1 MRDVTGQYG
10 YVNHAFPCGTL
21 CLDFVGTLRARRNAA
36 PLEKLATPGLL
47 DDWFLESEMLDLA
60 PGANE
65 ADVTITVQLREAI
78 YDLVVARLDGAS
90 LPVEAVAEVNMH
102 ASGLPVTLRLGPDGV
117 MRTGSVAQGLAALAR
132 EAVQVLGGDEATLL
146 RECARPECTQVYLDR
161 SRGHRREW
169 CAMRTCGN
177 RVKAANYRA
186 RQHAAQA

>member
-1 MRDVTGQYG
+1 MHPVTGQYG

-47 DDWFLESEMLDLA
+47 DDWFVESGMMDLE
-60 PGANE
+60 PGASE
-65 ADVTITVQLREAI
+65 ADVAVAVELREAV
-78 YDLVVARLDGAS
+78 YDLVAARLDGRP
-90 LPVEAVAEVNMH
+90 LPTEAVAEVNLH
-102 ASGLPVTLRLGPDGV
+102 AAGLPVAVRLGPEGV
-117 MRTGSVAQGLAALAR
+117 IRTGPVAQGLASLAR
-132 EAVQVLGGDEATLL
+132 EAVQLVGGDEAALL

-169 CAMRTCGN
+169 CAMKTCGN

-186 RQHAAQA
+186 RQHAVQA

>member
-132 EAVQVLGGDEATLL
+132 EAVQLLGGDEATLL

>member
-21 CLDFVGTLRARRNAA
+21 CLDFVGTLRARRNAG

-65 ADVTITVQLREAI
+65 ADVTIAVQLREAI
-78 YDLVVARLDGAS
+78 YDLVVARLDGVP

-132 EAVQVLGGDEATLL
+132 EAVQLLGGDEATLL